1 MADPKLRILII
12 DDEAAVR
19 ETLCENLVECGFDV
33 TSATDGEDAINQLE
47 GKLTPQLVITDIIM
61 PRREG
66 LETIVEIRKKY
77 PNVKVIAIS
86 GGGRTKSTDF
96 LTLAEKL
103 GADAVL
109 EKPIDLD
116 ELERVV
122 RKVTQ

>member
-1 MADPKLRILII
+1 MADPKLRILVI